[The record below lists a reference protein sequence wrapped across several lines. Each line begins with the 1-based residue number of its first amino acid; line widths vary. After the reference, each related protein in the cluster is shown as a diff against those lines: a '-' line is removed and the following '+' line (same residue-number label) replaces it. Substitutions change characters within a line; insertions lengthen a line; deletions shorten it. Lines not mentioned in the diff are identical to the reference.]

1 MADLMEMQLGY
12 SRCAAKDR
20 ADESSAKEHRTE
32 ASRLVVSARAAL
44 RLGLFPLRDEGT
56 RPLVH
61 GPRFHLLRCQHV
73 QPLLGP
79 HAQLMM
85 MMV

>member
-44 RLGLFPLRDEGT
+44 RLGLVFLYYFAVRKYSLANRTRRD
-56 RPLVH
+56 
-61 GPRFHLLRCQHV
+61 
-73 QPLLGP
+73 
-79 HAQLMM
+79 
-85 MMV
+85 